1 MKRLLISIAI
11 ILIAS
16 PAFAADVNVSV
27 SEVKDSR
34 TTGQFFA
41 GLEIKFKIMGDA
53 LSDARGVKLAVA
65 KATDDTGRDL
75 IKKDESGSRDFA
87 KPDENRAGLVEIEAK
102 LKNPARKAAVVK
114 EVSGEVTIFSPGRDP
129 NAVASIPA
137 FMTLAGKKIENGA
150 LKAGGV
156 GLGIMTK
163 KEFDAFKEQQQ
174 KEVKAKEGE
183 MIRELGE
190 AMAKALV
197 ALFGSMMEVS
207 ENSVILN
214 VTDPDSKVVDVEFT
228 DASGGPL
235 RSGSSMKTGDIRVFE
250 FEKPMPR
257 DAKLTVYLA
266 TPKALW
272 KASFKLQ
279 DIALP

>member
-1 MKRLLISIAI
+1 MKRLMIGIAVS
-11 ILIAS
+11 LIAS
-16 PAFAADVNVSV
+16 YAVAADINVSV

-41 GLEIKFKIMGDA
+41 GLEIKLKIMGDA

-87 KPDENRAGLVEIEAK
+87 KPDENRAGLVEIEAR
-102 LKNPARKAAVVK
+102 LKNPSRKAAAVK
-114 EVSGEVTIFSPGRDP
+114 EVAGEVTVFSPGRDSK
-129 NAVASIPA
+129 AVASIPD
-137 FMTLAGKKIENGA
+137 FMTLAGRKIENGA
-150 LKAGGV
+150 LKAARV
-156 GLGIMTK
+156 ELGIMTK
-163 KEFDAFKEQQQ
+163 KEFDAFKEQQK

-183 MIRELGE
+183 MIKELGE
-190 AMAKALV
+190 AMAMALG
-197 ALFGSMMEVS
+197 ALFGSMMEVT

-214 VTDPDSKVVDVEFT
+214 IADPDARVVDMEFT
-228 DASGGPL
+228 DAAGSPL

-272 KASFKLQ
+272 KAPFKLQ

>member
-1 MKRLLISIAI
+1 M
-11 ILIAS
+11 
-16 PAFAADVNVSV
+16 
-27 SEVKDSR
+27 
-34 TTGQFFA
+34 TTQ
-41 GLEIKFKIMGDA
+41 I
-53 LSDARGVKLAVA
+53 
-65 KATDDTGRDL
+65 
-75 IKKDESGSRDFA
+75 
-87 KPDENRAGLVEIEAK
+87 
-102 LKNPARKAAVVK
+102 
-114 EVSGEVTIFSPGRDP
+114 
-129 NAVASIPA
+129 
-137 FMTLAGKKIENGA
+137 
-150 LKAGGV
+150 
-156 GLGIMTK
+156 TK

-190 AMAKALV
+190 AMAKALG